1 MNEEAQNLLS
11 ELAMLRAEH
20 TMMKR
25 ESANEIERLKKEL
38 AAVKGQAGAFQKQAN
53 VNALL
58 DLDMAAKRAMFELS
72 KADGCS
78 LSSHAREDF
87 MISAN
92 TADTDILTS
101 KFDKVIL
108 EITNAIETRNT
119 LMETLRNNYE
129 SVGFLEKPAEV

>member
-38 AAVKGQAGAFQKQAN
+38 AAVKAQSGAFQKQAN
-53 VNALL
+53 VNALP

-129 SVGFLEKPAEV
+129 SVGFLEKSAEV